1 MNNRK
6 VLLLGKYRT
15 KAWLVSGESPL
26 EVGRVSSLRFSF
38 KVANVMA

>member
-6 VLLLGKYRT
+6 VFLPGKYRT
-15 KAWLVSGESPL
+15 KAWLVSGETPL
-26 EVGRVSSLRFSF
+26 EVGWVTSLRFSF